1 LGISCTI
8 FSLIII
14 FSEITLFT
22 NIKFSI
28 FGYLIEKAK
37 NIYITNFIVLLP
49 LIFLFLTTFYG
60 LFNLKLF
67 RNYQIYISKN
77 QKTDAYSILFLSG
90 FICKIGYPL
99 CLNFLQIAK
108 INTYKTS
115 LESFLGVMDLFPVF
129 GNNFAIFYPSLLVIF
144 IIFNIFEIFG
154 KLSQIFGFGFF
165 AGGGLKKV
173 DCEEIIEDGLEVLN
187 RCMCFFLLF
196 YFLLFLLFLLFYFFT
211 FLLFYFFYF
220 FTFLLFYF
228 FTFYFFTFFIIS
240 EIEK

>member
-1 LGISCTI
+1 
-8 FSLIII
+8 
-14 FSEITLFT
+14 
-22 NIKFSI
+22 
-28 FGYLIEKAK
+28 
-37 NIYITNFIVLLP
+37 
-49 LIFLFLTTFYG
+49 
-60 LFNLKLF
+60 
-67 RNYQIYISKN
+67 
-77 QKTDAYSILFLSG
+77 LFLSG

-187 RCMCFFLLF
+187 RCMCFFT
-196 YFLLFLLFLLFYFFT
+196 FLLFYFFT
-211 FLLFYFFYF
+211 FLLF
-220 FTFLLFYF
+220 LLLVKLKNEKERNEKNERFQECKIKKICNENNGND
-228 FTFYFFTFFIIS
+228 TKLEII
-240 EIEK
+240 